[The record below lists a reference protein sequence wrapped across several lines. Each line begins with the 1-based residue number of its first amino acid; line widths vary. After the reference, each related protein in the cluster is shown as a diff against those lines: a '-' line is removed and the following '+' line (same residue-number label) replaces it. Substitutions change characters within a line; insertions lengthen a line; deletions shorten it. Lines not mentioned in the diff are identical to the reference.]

1 LVVVSR
7 CSIISAIPGSSRARN
22 PRSLHQ
28 AAIAARP
35 VFMIRQPTFAIPGG
49 MADQRTYTLHEIAD
63 FRGEF
68 HAIAD
73 KLETVKLQLD
83 QLAQKIPT
91 RRDHARGALGIIFCT
106 AVLTTLAVLWFT
118 GYWHFCL

>member
-1 LVVVSR
+1 MSR
-7 CSIISAIPGSSRARN
+7 FGSKSSF
-22 PRSLHQ
+22 PHGHTQ
-28 AAIAARP
+28 ADPFPQSDGQRRGP
-35 VFMIRQPTFAIPGG
+35 PFTIRQPFSGIPCG
-49 MADQRTYTLHEIAD
+49 MADQRMYTLHEIAD

-91 RRDHARGALGIIFCT
+91 RRERARNALRIIFCT
-106 AVLTTLAVLWFT
+106 AVLTTLAILCFAE
-118 GYWHFCL
+118 YWHWYL